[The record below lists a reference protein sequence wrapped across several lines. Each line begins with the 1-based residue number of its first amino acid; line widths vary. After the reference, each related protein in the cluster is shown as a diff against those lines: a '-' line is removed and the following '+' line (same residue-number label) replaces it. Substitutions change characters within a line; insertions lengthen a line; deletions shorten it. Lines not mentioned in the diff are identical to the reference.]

1 MTPLGKMLAIFVF
14 LLALVWAWLT
24 VNTFVSRTNWKAE
37 AEKFQKI
44 AVASAEGAD
53 GIKREVDAE
62 RSASKAKLLAAER
75 DRDAAVAKAKALAD
89 EVAQLKTGI
98 DNKLTDAAKANPAI
112 NQDNSRQKELQA
124 EVVNLTTSLSE
135 AQKQMKTLT
144 VEAQTAKLAQEQAQ
158 RDAAAEKQRAATLE
172 GQLRTADD
180 KLKDAL
186 ARLKLGIG
194 EGVAVRPTAPEG
206 FRGTV
211 KSVDKSGEFV
221 EITPGGATGLRS
233 GTRLTVKRYDLKNPA
248 NSRFVGYLV
257 VRDEIDPDKAAAQ
270 FQPLAT
276 GPAVKRLT
284 ADDYPKPGDLVEP
297 EFK

>member
-37 AEKFQKI
+37 AEKFQKQ
-44 AVASAEGAD
+44 AQDTVAAAES
-53 GIKREVDAE
+53 IKREVEAE
-62 RSASKAKLLAAER
+62 RTATRSKLLAAER

-89 EVAQLKTGI
+89 DVAQLKTGI
-98 DNKLTDAAKANPAI
+98 DAKLTDAAKANPVIGA
-112 NQDNSRQKELQA
+112 DNIRQKELQA
-124 EVVNLTTSLSE
+124 EVVNLTKSLADE
-135 AQKQMKTLT
+135 QNRMKLLT
-144 VEAQTAKLAQEQAQ
+144 VETQNAKLEMEKAQ

-172 GQLRTADD
+172 GQLRNTDD

-186 ARLKLGIG
+186 ARLKLGVG

-211 KSVDKSGEFV
+211 KAVAGEFV
-221 EITPGGATGLRS
+221 EITPGGGVGLRS
-233 GTRLTVKRYDLKNPA
+233 GTKLTVKRYDLKNPA
-248 NSRFVGYLV
+248 NSRFVGHLI

-270 FQPLAT
+270 FVP
-276 GPAVKRLT
+276 PARAPGARPMS
-284 ADDYPKPGDLVEP
+284 ADDYPKPGDVVEP
-297 EFK
+297 EVK